1 MDEIK
6 NEEVKINEPTQIKE
20 TYSKEEVDALINK
33 KISDTFGEL
42 LKEINK
48 PKPVEEKPKEKTLD
62 DLLF

>member
-6 NEEVKINEPTQIKE
+6 NEEVKINEPTQKE

>member
-6 NEEVKINEPTQIKE
+6 QEDKPVEIPTKE
-20 TYSKEEVDALINK
+20 TYSKEEVEALINK
-33 KISDTFGEL
+33 KISDTFGDL

-48 PKPVEEKPKEKTLD
+48 PKPATEEKPKEKTLD